1 MPEITILNS
10 AFGHL
15 HHRVTTD
22 KSGGLMDMTEDDDKV
37 CLLDCSFHSHGCF
50 AEASSLTGRRGTAAV
65 SLAAQR
71 TKTMGSRSQVSTS
84 KDGRD
89 GSSQHDTGT

>member
-37 CLLDCSFHSHGCF
+37 CLLDCSFTRLLLRGSFVPHRTERDSRGQPGRPKNKDHGQPV
-50 AEASSLTGRRGTAAV
+50 SSLNLQGRTGRV
-65 SLAAQR
+65 
-71 TKTMGSRSQVSTS
+71 KST
-84 KDGRD
+84 
-89 GSSQHDTGT
+89 